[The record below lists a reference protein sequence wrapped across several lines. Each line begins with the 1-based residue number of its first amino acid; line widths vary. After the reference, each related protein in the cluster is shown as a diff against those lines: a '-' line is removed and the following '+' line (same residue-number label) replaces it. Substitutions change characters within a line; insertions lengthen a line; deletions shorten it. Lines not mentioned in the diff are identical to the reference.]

1 MTERILRAL
10 LRLAPPRFTTRYG
23 DEALATHRSRA
34 KEERR
39 VGARLWFAFRE
50 VTGMAFLV
58 LRLWLGR
65 GPDGRAAA
73 RQGHRAAPTPERLW
87 SELRVAARTLRRA
100 PGFTLTVVAILAL
113 GIGANTAIFSAA
125 NAFFFRPLPFR
136 DPGRLV
142 RLYETNPEFGWT
154 DADAAPANVLD
165 WREQVDAF
173 QDVATYSSFVSQ
185 ATYIRNGEPEL
196 LGLSQVSGNF
206 FDVLGVKAEMG
217 RTFRWEETWDGDH
230 AVAMISHA
238 LWITHFGG
246 DPGIV
251 GRTLDFPAGG
261 VEVVGVLPDGF
272 TFPSAAT
279 QVWIPWGW
287 NRADRDAVWFRRAH
301 WVVPVARLKPGV
313 SMSEADAQLQ
323 VVVQRLQERYPETNS
338 VMGAGFMPFRRFLI
352 RDVQTPLLVLLGAVG
367 LLLLLACTN
376 VANLMM
382 VRAGERSRETAVR
395 VALGA
400 GRLRILRQVLTE
412 SLLLAMAGGALGLWM
427 GWTGVKLIRGLLPLG
442 IPGATG
448 LALDHRVVAFA
459 LGAALVSGLFFG
471 LASAARSFTR
481 DPQRAL
487 TEGGRSGSA
496 SRRQLRGSN
505 VLVAAE
511 VALALLL
518 VVGAGLMIRSVLLLR
533 DVNPGFQTEGTLAV
547 RFTIPTSRYA
557 SRNQVL
563 TFYDQFLE
571 RLEAVP
577 GVERAGTV
585 GQLPLN
591 GASWSSQ
598 FQARGWPPD
607 RVGFEILHRRADR
620 GYFEAL
626 GIPLL
631 RGRLF
636 DSDDGPDAPL
646 VVVINER
653 LAQEF
658 FPGEDPIGQEIAY
671 DRAASDSSTWYRI
684 VGIVGDQA
692 QETPGEPP
700 RPEVFENRN
709 QDWGRDNWVVI
720 RTSLE
725 PLSLLP
731 AVRAALKEMDPLIPI
746 AATRPL
752 MEVWRTSMA
761 KEELILVLLSVF
773 GIVALALAGVGVY
786 GVTAQAAKGRTQEI
800 GIRMALGAEKTDV
813 VGLMLW
819 RGLGVI
825 GLGLAVGLV
834 AALLATRAMASF
846 LFHVE
851 PTDPGT
857 LLAVIVLLGAVATAA
872 CYLPARRAT
881 TVDPV
886 RSLRAE

>member
-505 VLVAAE
+505 ALVAAE

-518 VVGAGLMIRSVLLLR
+518 VMGAGLMIRSVLLLR

-761 KEELILVLLSVF
+761 KEDLILVLLSVF

-825 GLGLAVGLV
+825 GLGLTMGLV